1 MADKKISQLN
11 AVLTLGNNDLFP
23 VVQGAETKK
32 AKLSDIK
39 SYLPTASSVNT
50 GLLSNTDWTTFNNK
64 QNALTLGNLTESTS
78 SVLTITGGT
87 GSIIG
92 SGTTIQVKQASGS
105 QSGFLSSSD
114 WTSFNNKMTGLT
126 LTTSGTSGA
135 ATYNNG
141 TATLNIPQYLGAAVT
156 SINGSTTAAQT
167 IQTGSTG
174 TDFSIATVAGVTTV
188 AIPTASASARG
199 LLSTSDWSAF
209 NGKQNALTIG
219 NLTEAT
225 SSVLTI
231 SGGTGSIIG
240 SGASIQV
247 KKASGSQDGYL
258 ASSDFTTFAGKQD
271 AISLTT
277 TGSSGAATLI
287 GNVLNI
293 PQYGGGGVTSVGATS
308 PINSSG
314 GTTPS
319 ISIDNARANGSGKG
333 AATFSANDF
342 DDDGNG
348 LISIDYASGQK
359 ASNTQDGFLKS
370 SDWSAFDA
378 KQNAITLTTTGS
390 SGAATLI
397 GSTLNIPQY
406 SGGGITTLNTLT
418 AATQTFATGTTGS
431 DFNIS
436 SATSTHTFNIPD
448 AGASARGLIT
458 TGTQT
463 LAGSKTFSSAPTF
476 STMTAG
482 SILFAGTSGLLS
494 QDNTNLF
501 WDDTNNRIGILT
513 ASPTDP
519 FHIILPAVGSNSY
532 MKIGSSTATTINTYF
547 GTTAS
552 NQYAWFT
559 NLRYSGTAWVKDA
572 ATRGSWRMNQVC
584 ETFDSLSSFNLA
596 YWPVGSLN
604 GVDYLTIYGGGNV
617 GIGVTSNG
625 GFKLDIN
632 GTCRHQGNTTFSDAT
647 NLILG
652 TSTGNKI
659 GTATSQKIG
668 FWNATPIVQPTTA
681 VAGATRVGGAGTT
694 VTDTDTFDGY
704 TIAQVVK
711 ALRNSGLLA

>member
-11 AVLTLGNNDLFP
+11 AVITLGNNDLFP

-32 AKLSDIK
+32 AKISDIK
-39 SYLPTASSVNT
+39 SYLPTASSLNT

-105 QSGFLSSSD
+105 QSGFLSSTD
-114 WTSFNNKMTGLT
+114 WTTFNNKMTGLT
-126 LTTSGTSGA
+126 LTTTGTSGA
-135 ATYNNG
+135 ATYNSG

-174 TDFSIATVAGVTTV
+174 TDFTIGTVAGVTTV

-199 LLSTSDWSAF
+199 LLSTTDWSTF

-219 NLTEAT
+219 NLTEST

-231 SGGTGSIIG
+231 TGGTGSVIG
-240 SGASIQV
+240 SGTTIQI
-247 KKASGSQDGYL
+247 KKATGSQDGYL
-258 ASSDFTTFAGKQD
+258 ASSDFTTFAGKQ
-271 AISLTT
+271 
-277 TGSSGAATLI
+277 
-287 GNVLNI
+287 
-293 PQYGGGGVTSVGATS
+293 
-308 PINSSG
+308 
-314 GTTPS
+314 
-319 ISIDNARANGSGKG
+319 
-333 AATFSANDF
+333 
-342 DDDGNG
+342 
-348 LISIDYASGQK
+348 
-359 ASNTQDGFLKS
+359 
-370 SDWSAFDA
+370 
-378 KQNAITLTTTGS
+378 NAITLTTTGS
-390 SGAATLI
+390 SGAATFI
-397 GSTLNIPQY
+397 GNVLNIPQY
-406 SGGGITTLNTLT
+406 SGGGGGITTLNTLT

-448 AGASARGLIT
+448 AGASARGVVT

-482 SILFAGTSGLLS
+482 SVLFAGTSGLLS

-501 WDDTNNRIGILT
+501 WDNTNKRLGIGT
-513 ASPTDP
+513 SSPAYSLDINGRLFVKGIVMPT
-519 FHIILPAVGSNSY
+519 LAVGGFGL
-532 MKIGSSTATTINTYF
+532 IRGDANTSRLIF
-547 GTTAS
+547 GF
-552 NQYAWFT
+552 N
-559 NLRYSGTAWVKDA
+559 D
-572 ATRGSWRMNQVC
+572 
-584 ETFDSLSSFNLA
+584 DSLNPNGSYFQSFGNNFSNVNSRGGTEFVFDNRNSGLGGFSIFETDGTS
-596 YWPVGSLN
+596 WTNRVKSW
-604 GVDYLTIYGGGNV
+604 VGGNV
-617 GIGVTSNG
+617 TIGTTTNT
-625 GFKLDIN
+625 GFRLDIN

-681 VAGATRVGGAGTT
+681 VAAATRVGGGGTT